1 MKKDIEDMKKIFSIL
16 SVLTLTLAVA
26 SCTNELDELT
36 SNEVGYLKLGIE
48 TNGTTMTR
56 AGAPAGYNAKT
67 LHVEI
72 QKADGTVVATTDDF
86 DNDETLNGEQ
96 IELKPGDYKVIAH
109 SSNWDGSGSGFNIP
123 YYYGETTVTVKT
135 KTLTTAKVTCTLA
148 NVKVTVNFSNEFK
161 ESFARATATIE
172 SALEG
177 VGPQTFTMGSDK
189 GSAYFPVGNLTAYL
203 SVFNKS
209 GQGYSNMKEITGVQA
224 RDHYILNYTVAA
236 HGYQGGV
243 TVQVDPTTNTY
254 TYTFEVP
261 RKSGTS
267 LAAYDANAWST
278 FAYLEGAITAKKSDF
293 DASKI
298 KLQWKT
304 ASATDWTDVA
314 NSSLTISDD
323 DISYKLTGLTVS
335 TKYIYRFAY
344 ITEEEEVYS
353 GEKDFTT
360 EKQTALYNGGFEDW
374 YSVGN
379 YYSPNADANTKF
391 WDTSNPG
398 SANFNYVVTSPET
411 SFVHGGSK
419 SAKLESKLAMIK
431 LAAGSIYTGVFGKVS
446 GTSATINWGVPFTGR
461 PTALKGYICYAPGS
475 VNEGSKPNV
484 AGAPGSGE
492 NDHCG
497 VRIAL
502 MTKSVTINNSTSNW
516 YFPDWENDD
525 FIVGHGYY
533 EQGTSDNGG
542 WHEIIIPIEYHSLT
556 KKPTHILVTA
566 ASSAYGDY
574 FYGSTSSVLYVDDFE
589 LVYGDEPTVKQ

>member
-16 SVLTLTLAVA
+16 SVLVLTLAVV
-26 SCTNELDELT
+26 SCTNDLDELT

-72 QKADGTVVATTDDF
+72 QKADGTIVATTDDF

-96 IELKPGDYKVIAH
+96 IVLPPGPYKVIAH
-109 SSNWDGSGSGFNIP
+109 SANWDGSGSGFNTP

-148 NVKVTVNFSNEFK
+148 NVKVTVNFSDEFK
-161 ESFARATATIE
+161 NSFARATATIE
-172 SALEG
+172 SALDG
-177 VGPQTFTMGSDK
+177 VSAQAFTMGSDK
-189 GSAYFPVGNLTAYL
+189 GSAYFPVGNLKATL

-209 GQGYSNMKEITGVQA
+209 GEGHSLEKEITDVQA

-261 RKSGTS
+261 RKGGTS
-267 LAAYDANAWST
+267 LAAYTANAWST
-278 FAYLEGAITAKKSDF
+278 FAYLEGAVTAKKSDF
-293 DASKI
+293 DARNI

-304 ASATDWTDVA
+304 ASATNWTEVA
-314 NSSLTISDD
+314 NSALTISGDD
-323 DISYKLTGLTVS
+323 LSYKLTGLTAN
-335 TKYIYRFAY
+335 TKYTYRFAY
-344 ITEEEEVYS
+344 ITEDEEVYS
-353 GEKDFTT
+353 GESNFTT
-360 EKQTALYNGGFEDW
+360 EKQTTLYNGGFEDW
-374 YSVGN
+374 YQVDN
-379 YYSPNADANTKF
+379 YYSPNSSGVSY

-398 SANFNYVVTSPET
+398 SASFNYVVTSPES
-411 SFVHGGSK
+411 SFVHSGSK
-419 SAKLESKLAMIK
+419 SAKLESKYAVIK

-475 VNEGSKPNV
+475 VNQGNKPSV
-484 AGAPGSGE
+484 AGAPNSGE

-516 YFPDWENDD
+516 YFPDWEKDD
-525 FIVGHGYY
+525 FIVAYGYY
-533 EQGTSDNGG
+533 EQSESDNGN
-542 WHEIIIPIEYHSLT
+542 WREITIPLEYHSLT

-574 FYGSTSSVLYVDDFE
+574 FYGSDSSCLYLDDFE
-589 LVYGDEPTVKQ
+589 LVYGDEPTVKH